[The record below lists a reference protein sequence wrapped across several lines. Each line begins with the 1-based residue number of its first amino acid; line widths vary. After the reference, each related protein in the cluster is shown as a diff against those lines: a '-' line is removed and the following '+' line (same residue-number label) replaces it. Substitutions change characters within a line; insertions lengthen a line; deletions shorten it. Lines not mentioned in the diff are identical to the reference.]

1 MLVHGVFN
9 LSSYGDLLPGGRSL
23 RFTMPLK
30 LPIIKLR
37 GQRLPDQ
44 GKESKGAVHYD
55 CLVQRAG
62 YSSPTILDNLRI

>member
-30 LPIIKLR
+30 LPLSSCGDSDCPTR
-37 GQRLPDQ
+37 GKNR
-44 GKESKGAVHYD
+44 
-55 CLVQRAG
+55 RARF
-62 YSSPTILDNLRI
+62 SMIA

>member
-30 LPIIKLR
+30 LPVIKLW
-37 GQRLPDQ
+37 GQ
-44 GKESKGAVHYD
+44 
-55 CLVQRAG
+55 
-62 YSSPTILDNLRI
+62 